1 MEGSVAYMS
10 RMRQTSNPV
19 FRTLEKN
26 DTYVGERAA
35 SYSGISL
42 KMGIMFGLMLLGGA
56 LAASLLRNGEIER
69 LMGIIGVASIAGFIA
84 VLISIF
90 SVRFAAPFSMLYAF
104 AQGITVGTLTLI
116 VEGYLPGT
124 GTIAM
129 VATAIIFGVMLLL
142 YSIKAIRVTPKFR
155 IMMFGIIIT
164 ILIFS
169 IMSIFIQP
177 LNDLFYGNSVAS
189 IVISVFLI
197 IYGAFMLTLDF
208 DRAKTMVEYGADKRT
223 EWQIAVGLLVTI
235 IWIYV
240 EILRLLVMI
249 ASRRD

>member
-1 MEGSVAYMS
+1 MS

-19 FRTLEKN
+19 FRSIEKN
-26 DTYVGERAA
+26 DTYVGERTA
-35 SYSGISL
+35 SYSGISV
-42 KMGIMFGLMLLGGA
+42 KMGIMFALMLLGGA
-56 LAASLLRNGEIER
+56 LAASLLSNGEIER
-69 LMGIIGVASIAGFIA
+69 LVGIISVAGIAGFISVIIA
-84 VLISIF
+84 IF

-116 VEGYLPGT
+116 VEEVLPGT
-124 GTIAM
+124 GFIAM

-169 IMSIFIQP
+169 IMSVFIPP
-177 LNDLFYGNSVAS
+177 LNALFFGNSIAS
-189 IVISVFLI
+189 IGISLFLI

-223 EWQIAVGLLVTI
+223 EWQISVGLLVTI

-240 EILRLLVMI
+240 EILRLLVLL